1 MRNDTVNVPA
11 GIQPGQALAPRGG
24 ALRTF
29 GGLAL
34 TKPAVSAV
42 LRGPSSRSGVMIA
55 PLGAWYRGE
64 IPLFQDFAVVQLVA
78 GDDEGQRTHGDFILI
93 GASAAKPSLF
103 AKRVEQR

>member
-1 MRNDTVNVPA
+1 M
-11 GIQPGQALAPRGG
+11 QE
-24 ALRTF
+24 
-29 GGLAL
+29 
-34 TKPAVSAV
+34 PAVSAV

-55 PLGAWYRGE
+55 PLGAWYGGE

-103 AKRVEQR
+103 AKRGGQRCSSAADQGELLGETGQGTFPKRAGAYVVVL